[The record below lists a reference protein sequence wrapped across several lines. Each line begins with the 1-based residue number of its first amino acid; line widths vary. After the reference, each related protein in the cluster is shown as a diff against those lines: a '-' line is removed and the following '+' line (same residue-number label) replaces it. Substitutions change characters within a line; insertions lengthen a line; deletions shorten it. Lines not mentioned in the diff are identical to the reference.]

1 MSFLPFLLLQVV
13 IFVGLVVVLRRIL
26 SRNLTSA
33 TVHLQGLSVE
43 YGRRQE
49 ELKKRLEEAEQQ
61 YREQT
66 TRAKSEAEQLVS
78 RARQEAE
85 SSRVRL
91 LEEARSESERIVQ
104 QGLES
109 REAMRKE
116 IEQRME
122 LRAIERACELI
133 QHALPDRLRR
143 DIHAQWLEQLI
154 REGLAQL
161 DQVAADDHLREAA
174 VVSAFPLTA
183 DQRQA
188 LRAHLT
194 GKVSHELKLTES
206 VDARLVAGLTI
217 TMGNLVLDGSLF
229 SRLQQAARQA
239 QEHPEMRSSDQAK
252 G

>member
-1 MSFLPFLLLQVV
+1 MSVWPFLLLQVV
-13 IFVGLVVVLRRIL
+13 IFVALVVVLRRIL

-61 YREQT
+61 YREQMS
-66 TRAKSEAEQLVS
+66 RAKSEAEQMVT

-91 LEEARSESERIVQ
+91 LEEARTESERIVQ

-122 LRAIERACELI
+122 RRAIERACELI
-133 QHALPDRLRR
+133 QQALPDRLRR

-161 DQVAADDHLREAA
+161 DQIAADDHLREAA

-188 LRAHLT
+188 LRGRLK
-194 GKVSHELKLTES
+194 GKVGHDIELVEA
-206 VDARLVAGLTI
+206 VDGRLVAGLTI
-217 TMGNLVLDGSLF
+217 TMGSLVLDGSL
-229 SRLQQAARQA
+229 SSKLQHAARQA
-239 QEHPEMRSSDQAK
+239 QTSP
-252 G
+252 